1 MSRPMKRKRTTPAK
15 AAASAITIR
24 EILREKNGSSW
35 TTHLVQGWREDG
47 KWKRK
52 QFHDRADAERFAAL
66 KRVELENEGRAV
78 RMVNTS
84 MTNNQVQEA
93 ESAFEKLGTSYSLTE
108 AITFFLKNHRAPDFT
123 IPIAEGLRVYL
134 DECQQNGVRQ
144 RTVTGKRSVLS
155 LFCSEAKNPAVHEVT
170 APIIQAF
177 LKGLKAK
184 DGVTPATRKTWNN
197 YRNELNHFF
206 KWAGEND
213 LSTHR
218 PWCFSNPVEDVRI
231 FTAKQVSEQRPPIVI
246 TSPREVNRRL
256 SVLMRWRGG
265 CLTKFYAIAYLAGI
279 RPDGEL
285 RKLAKREQELINLKT
300 RTIHLPAD
308 VAKTKEARQVTI
320 CHALEQWLKAYA
332 NQPIIP
338 TNFDRI
344 NKQARKH
351 FQFAHDETRHSFI
364 SYHVALNR
372 SVGDAA
378 LQAGNSESIVKK
390 HYLNLRPKEEGAQF
404 FSIVPDIAS
413 RRAVFGN
420 DTTFQ
425 ISGGFRAI

>member
-1 MSRPMKRKRTTPAK
+1 MGRTKKRTRTVAK
-15 AAASAITIR
+15 DTAAVKITVR
-24 EILREKNGSSW
+24 PLQYEKNGNYYTSY
-35 TTHLVQGWREDG
+35 LVQGWKENG
-47 KWKRK
+47 KWKKR
-52 QFHDRADAERFAAL
+52 QFKDEEKAKTFAAL
-66 KRVELENEGRAV
+66 KEIELKNEGRAV
-78 RMVNTS
+78 RMVSTS
-84 MTNNQVQEA
+84 ITDAQLKEA
-93 ESAFEKLGTSYSLTE
+93 EAAFEKLGDTYSLSD
-108 AITFFLKNHRAPDFT
+108 AIEFFLKNNRAPDFT
-123 IPIAEGLRVYL
+123 ISISDGLNIYL
-134 DECQQNGVRQ
+134 RDCEQNGVRT
-144 RTVTGKRSVLS
+144 RTITGKNSVLS
-155 LFCSEAKNPAVHEVT
+155 LFARETDDPLMHQVT
-170 APIIQAF
+170 PPMIQVF
-177 LKGLKAK
+177 LKGLRAK
-184 DGVTPATRKTWNN
+184 DGITLATRKTWNN

-206 KWAGEND
+206 KWANEND
-213 LSTHR
+213 LATNR

-231 FTAKQVSEQRPPIVI
+231 FTAKQVSEQRPPIII

-378 LQAGNSESIVKK
+378 LQAGNSESTVKK

-425 ISGGFRAI
+425 SSEGFRAI